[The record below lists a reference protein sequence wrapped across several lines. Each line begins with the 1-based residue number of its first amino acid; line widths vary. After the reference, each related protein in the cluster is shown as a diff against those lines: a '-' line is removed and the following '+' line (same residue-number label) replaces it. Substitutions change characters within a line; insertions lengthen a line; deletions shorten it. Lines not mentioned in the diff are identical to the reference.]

1 MLGMKQTNQLVSIAM
16 ATYNGEK
23 YLTEQLDCLLQQTYA
38 YIEIIVVDDGSKD
51 NTVAILHQYQ
61 QNFNRIKVYINET
74 NIGVTKTFEKAIEN
88 SMGTY
93 IALCDQDDI
102 WELDKI
108 AIMVNEIDTEDAVYC
123 NSLLVDSNNISIG
136 KDFKQVMNLRSYY
149 SGAPF
154 LLANCIPGHTILM
167 KKDFVLKCL
176 PFPTHIYFDR
186 WISFCAASNN
196 GVRYI
201 DKPLVR
207 YRQHATNVVGIRKLR
222 KDNKRETANEL
233 FNNKLKELQTFA
245 TAPIASV
252 QTRDILTTMLR
263 LFTKKWSLARSI
275 FFFKNINTVLI
286 IKNKPYYRKIFYCIK
301 MIFKANY

>member
-1 MLGMKQTNQLVSIAM
+1 MTQSKGLVSIAV

-23 YLTEQLDCLLQQTYA
+23 YLTEQLDCLLQQTYPE
-38 YIEIIVVDDGSKD
+38 IEIVVVDDGSKD
-51 NTVAILHQYQ
+51 NTVAIVQQYCSKYPNITLLMNE
-61 QNFNRIKVYINET
+61 QNS
-74 NIGVTKTFEKAIEN
+74 GVTKTFERAIQHCN
-88 SMGTY
+88 GVFV
-93 IALCDQDDI
+93 ALCDQDDI

-108 AIMVNEIDTEDAVYC
+108 AVMVAEINTEDAVYC
-123 NSLLVDSNNISIG
+123 NSLLVDSNNVSMG

-154 LLANCIPGHTILM
+154 LLANCIPGHAMLI
-167 KKDFVLKCL
+167 KKDFLLRCL

-201 DKPLVR
+201 DKQLVR
-207 YRQHATNVVGIRKLR
+207 YRQHETNVVGIRKLR
-222 KDNKRETANEL
+222 KNNKRETANEL

-245 TAPIASV
+245 TAPIASA

-263 LFTKKWSLARSI
+263 LFTKKWSIARSI
-275 FFFKNINTVLI
+275 FFFKNIDTVLV